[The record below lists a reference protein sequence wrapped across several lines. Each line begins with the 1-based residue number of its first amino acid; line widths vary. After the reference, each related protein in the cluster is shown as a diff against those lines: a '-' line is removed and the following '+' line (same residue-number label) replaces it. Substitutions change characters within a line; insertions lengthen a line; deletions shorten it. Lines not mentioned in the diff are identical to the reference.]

1 MLFRSLQ
8 AVDAARVYEP
18 VHFVAHLDGQHLW
31 PPDMREQWLAH
42 SLETW
47 GMVMERADGVPLFLE
62 NVFEPTPAQHVQVLR
77 ALGGRAGA
85 CLDIGHWHAF
95 ADGARKADL
104 ADWLSALGAFPM
116 HLHLHDNDGSADQHP
131 TGRSFSALP
140 ESIFK
145 IDGMRYVVTSNG
157 ANIIDLKNDEV
168 IYKNCIDTAQIPKI
182 LDFLKKKPY
191 SAEIGRASCRER
203 V

>member
-1 MLFRSLQ
+1 
-8 AVDAARVYEP
+8 
-18 VHFVAHLDGQHLW
+18 
-31 PPDMREQWLAH
+31 MREQWLAH

-116 HLHLHDNDGSADQHP
+116 HLHLHDNDGSADQHLGLGE
-131 TGRSFSALP
+131 GRNTAAVRRAAGSVADTVYPF
-140 ESIFK
+140 F
-145 IDGMRYVVTSNG
+145 RYQ
-157 ANIIDLKNDEV
+157 E
-168 IYKNCIDTAQIPKI
+168 Y
-182 LDFLKKKPY
+182 
-191 SAEIGRASCRER
+191 
-203 V
+203 